1 MPRDGDG
8 AAFGFHALVDEIPVL
23 IDAIVEFLD
32 ALEDVGKVERSE
44 GGGEDRGVVHREHGH
59 LEDALLISPV
69 YAINAP
75 V

>member
-44 GGGEDRGVVHREHGH
+44 GGAKIE
-59 LEDALLISPV
+59 ALFTASTVIWRMPCCTS
-69 YAINAP
+69 
-75 V
+75 